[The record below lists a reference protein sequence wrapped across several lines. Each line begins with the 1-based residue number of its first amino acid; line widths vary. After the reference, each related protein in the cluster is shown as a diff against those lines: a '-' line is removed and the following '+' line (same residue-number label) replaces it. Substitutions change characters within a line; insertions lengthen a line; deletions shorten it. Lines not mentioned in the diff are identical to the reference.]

1 MSTSPAD
8 LAPRLLA
15 WLRATLAQ
23 PELTISALTAP
34 TAGYSNVTLLG
45 TLHSSATR
53 QRDFVLRLQ
62 PPGDSIYPDH
72 DVTRQYR
79 VMQALARGG
88 IPVPDLLGLETDPSL
103 LGGPFYLMTRI
114 EGRVPNEN
122 PLYHLEGWFHDL
134 PAEHQRRCWFAGI
147 DMLGKLARLDWRAL
161 GLQFLLDG
169 ANDPEAPN
177 QSPLAR
183 QLDYYARAVR
193 WAEQLAGRE
202 YPLLHAGERWLR
214 AHRPVAEPLAFSW
227 GDAKLGNCI
236 FDGDELAAVLDFEQ
250 ATIANPV
257 DDLAWWLMLDD
268 SLSRGYGVPR
278 LVSLPA
284 RAETIARWE
293 AASGFEARDLDY
305 YEVYAAWRMAF
316 VMARIAHIF
325 RTRGW
330 IAPDS
335 DMDVNNGG
343 ATLIAAHLERSG
355 VSVSSG
361 SQR

>member
-1 MSTSPAD
+1 MSVSPVD
-8 LAPRLLA
+8 IAPRLLA
-15 WLRATLAQ
+15 WLRAELAQ
-23 PELTISALTAP
+23 PELTLSDLTAP
-34 TAGYSNVTLLG
+34 SAGYSNVTLLG
-45 TLHSSATR
+45 ALRAPAMPAR
-53 QRDFVLRLQ
+53 EFVLRLQ

-88 IPVPDLLGLETDPSL
+88 IPVPALLGLETDPSV
-103 LGGPFYLMTRI
+103 LGGPFYLMNRI

-134 PAEHQRRCWFAGI
+134 PAEHQRGCWFAGI
-147 DMLGKLARLDWRAL
+147 DMLGRLARLDWRDL
-161 GLQFLLDG
+161 GLQFLLADD
-169 ANDPEAPN
+169 AH
-177 QSPLAR
+177 QVSPLER
-183 QLDYYARAVR
+183 QLDYYRRAIA
-193 WAEQLAGRE
+193 WAERLAGRQ
-202 YPLLHAGERWLR
+202 YPLLQAGEIWLR
-214 AHRPVAEPLAFSW
+214 AHRPVDEPLAFSW
-227 GDAKLGNCI
+227 GDAKLGNCM
-236 FDGDELAAVLDFEQ
+236 FDGDELVAVLDFEQ

-278 LVSLPA
+278 LVSLPT
-284 RAETIARWE
+284 RAESVARWE

-325 RTRGW
+325 RSRGW
-330 IAPDS
+330 IASDS

-343 ATLIAAHLERSG
+343 ANLLAAHLLRLG
-355 VSVSSG
+355 VSVSNGG
-361 SQR
+361 SR

>member
-1 MSTSPAD
+1 MSASSVD

-15 WLRATLAQ
+15 WLRSTLAQ
-23 PELTISALTAP
+23 PDLSISELAAP
-34 TAGYSNVTLLG
+34 TAGYSNITLMG
-45 TLHSSATR
+45 TLRTPATTP
-53 QRDFVLRLQ
+53 RDFVLRLQ

-88 IPVPDLLGLETDPSL
+88 IPVPALLGIETDSTI

-134 PAEHQRRCWFAGI
+134 PAARQRRCWFAGI
-147 DMLGKLARLDWRAL
+147 DMLGKLARLDWRDL
-161 GLQFLLDG
+161 GLQFLLTDDG
-169 ANDPEAPN
+169 RA
-177 QSPLAR
+177 SPLEC
-183 QLDYYARAVR
+183 QLDYYARAVA
-193 WAEQLAGRE
+193 WAERLAGRD
-202 YPLLHAGERWLR
+202 YPLLQAGERWLR
-214 AHRPVAEPLAFSW
+214 AHQPTDEPLAFSW
-227 GDAKLGNCI
+227 GDAKLGNCV

-250 ATIANPV
+250 ATIANPI

-268 SLSRGYGVPR
+268 SLSRGYQVPR
-278 LVSLPA
+278 LVSLPT

-293 AASGFEARDLDY
+293 AASGFSARDLDY

-325 RTRGW
+325 RSRGW
-330 IAPDS
+330 ITPDS
-335 DMDVNNGG
+335 DMDINNGG
-343 ATLIAAHLERSG
+343 ANLLAAHLTRLG
-355 VSVSSG
+355 VSVRNGSSK
-361 SQR
+361 